1 MHFSKVQERR
11 VVRCPSFG
19 IEEIMKSVVPRSL
32 SLNTS
37 VVDGRQQS
45 KRMVNIACGRFP
57 LSLISPRKGHLAV
70 PCEVRNMFTPPAVQR
85 EASCTR
91 TLSHISPWGHRGKT
105 GKKRGSMDKIRRRRP
120 SKVWAGQRDDGRP
133 PGISGRSHF
142 ALRALPPSPLGVTAA
157 AAYSRLKSI
166 SRGHEHGSL
175 SLTNGC

>member
-37 VVDGRQQS
+37 VVDGRQS
-45 KRMVNIACGRFP
+45 KGMVNIACGRFP
-57 LSLISPRKGHLAV
+57 LSLISPSKGHLLV
-70 PCEVRNMFTPPAVQR
+70 PCDVRNMFAPPAVQR

-91 TLSHISPWGHRGKT
+91 TLPHISPWGHGEKQA
-105 GKKRGSMDKIRRRRP
+105 KRGGMHKIRRRAP

-142 ALRALPPSPLGVTAA
+142 ALRALPSSLGVTAA
-157 AAYSRLKSI
+157 AYSCLKSI

-175 SLTNGC
+175 PLTNSC